1 MNIVDYILLGL
12 LLVVAIVSFIAGF
25 SKTGLNNLVTLI
37 KIALIVILSPMIVGV
52 LMPKLSGIVDSIKS
66 NLSENLQFLANIIVQ
81 VVAYIIVII
90 VLAIVLGLIFMVLK
104 KLFRKINFSIAP
116 LKWIDRI
123 VGLIFGVVLYGII
136 LFALTGFL
144 AQVPV
149 EAMKNAFE
157 ASAVM
162 KINPFVDLFAKY
174 VDLSWVERMIDMVK
188 DMTGG

>member
-12 LLVVAIVSFIAGF
+12 LLVVGIVNFIAGF
-25 SKTGLNNLVTLI
+25 SKMGLNNLVTLI
-37 KIALIVILSPMIVGV
+37 KIALIVILSPMIVGA
-52 LMPKLSGIVDSIKS
+52 LMPKLSGIVGSINA
-66 NLSENLQFLANIIVQ
+66 NLPENMQFLGDIIVK

-104 KLFRKINFSIAP
+104 KLFRKINFSITP

-123 VGLIFGVVLYGII
+123 VGLIFGVLLYGII
-136 LFALTGFL
+136 LFAITGFL

-157 ASAVM
+157 ASAIM

-174 VDLSWVERMIDMVK
+174 VDLSWIERMIDMVK
-188 DMTGG
+188 DVTSG